1 MWEAQFGDF
10 ANTAQCVID
19 QFLCAGEAKWLLKT
33 GIALLLPH
41 GMEGDGPE
49 HSSAR
54 LERYL
59 QVSPPHLTP
68 NPNPSPNPKNPS
80 PRALPAAVPIE
91 DHVLQ
96 LCDDDERATPSIT
109 SEHYL
114 RRARRTAV
122 NMLVVNLSSPEP

>member
-1 MWEAQFGDF
+1 MRLGLGFRVAVTVRVGVRVRPNPNPNPDP
-10 ANTAQCVID
+10 AP
-19 QFLCAGEAKWLLKT
+19 